1 MSCPNFIALGAAGLI
16 GYCVAMQIGIDSFVA
31 TRKDPVTGVAPSP
44 ADRIRDLLEEIEHA
58 DQAGVDAFG
67 VGEHHRADFADSAPA
82 VILAA
87 AAARTKNIR
96 LTSAVTRSERRRSGA
111 RVSGI
116 RHGRPDL
123 EWSRGNHRRA

>member
-1 MSCPNFIALGAAGLI
+1 MVITHPWAVCQSALVKEAERAATHTRGMAGPKIMALGDI
-16 GYCVAMQIGIDSFVA
+16 TVSRYSTAMQIGIDSFVA

-44 ADRIRDLLEEIEHA
+44 AQRIRDLLEEIEHA

-87 AAARTKNIR
+87 GAARTKKIR
-96 LTSAVTRSERRRSGA
+96 LAS
-111 RVSGI
+111 
-116 RHGRPDL
+116 
-123 EWSRGNHRRA
+123 